1 MKIIFHEQEVTLE
14 DTVPHLVFEVI
25 QQMLT
30 DRYYFDYFII
40 DGLRMDGDPLHIIE
54 DYVSDAEV
62 IEVIAIEATQF
73 IVGLQQ
79 SMAGYVT
86 ITLPTLRITVER
98 FQQQEATAQQWQ
110 DLHDLLEGMQW
121 LQQVYATV
129 ASSTYVPKEWLTLQ
143 QIFVQLIQVLPQ
155 LASHLEAKNQQGIAH
170 LLQITIYHAFE
181 QIADQLHLFVEQP
194 KN

>member
-1 MKIIFHEQEVTLE
+1 MKIIFHEREVMLE

-86 ITLPTLRITVER
+86 TALPALRVTVER

-143 QIFVQLIQVLPQ
+143 QIFVRLIQVLPQ

>member
-1 MKIIFHEQEVTLE
+1 MKIIFHEQEIIFE
-14 DTVPHLVFEVI
+14 DAVPHIVFEVI

-40 DGLRMDGDPLHIIE
+40 DGLRMDGDPQNIIE

-86 ITLPTLRITVER
+86 TALPTLRITVER

-129 ASSTYVPKEWLTLQ
+129 ASSTYAPKEWLTLQ

>member
-1 MKIIFHEQEVTLE
+1 MKIIFHEQEIIFE
-14 DTVPHLVFEVI
+14 DAVPHIVFEVI

-86 ITLPTLRITVER
+86 TALPTLRITVER